1 MSFSVITDGI
11 ISLETMRLLKKHP
24 ETKVQNAYQTVIQLP
39 ILSFFQA
46 NCHSKGPLTLS
57 PGSNLKALFLAYDI
71 HITSN

>member
-11 ISLETMRLLKKHP
+11 LLPETMRLLKEPP
-24 ETKVQNAYQTVIQLP
+24 ETKMQNAYQTVIQLP
-39 ILSFFQA
+39 IVSFVQA
-46 NCHSKGPLTLS
+46 SCHHEGPLSLS